1 MKLIK
6 HAEFFD
12 LADSIISEDTVL
24 FNWSDAP
31 DFPSSIGR
39 AVRYC
44 APFNIMRHLIPAF
57 PVRP

>member
-31 DFPSSIGR
+31 DFPSSIGMAIRCR
-39 AVRYC
+39 A
-44 APFNIMRHLIPAF
+44 PN
-57 PVRP
+57 